1 MASDGEEEAAAAAGD
16 VPEDEEAEEE
26 APRSGKKTLTA
37 KKLAALQARYDARG
51 VVYLSRLPPFMKPAK
66 LRHLL
71 QQHGD
76 ILRIYLAAE
85 GASGAAEG
93 ATERRGVR

>member
-85 GASGAAEG
+85 GALARSAKRNRA
-93 ATERRGVR
+93 RSVR